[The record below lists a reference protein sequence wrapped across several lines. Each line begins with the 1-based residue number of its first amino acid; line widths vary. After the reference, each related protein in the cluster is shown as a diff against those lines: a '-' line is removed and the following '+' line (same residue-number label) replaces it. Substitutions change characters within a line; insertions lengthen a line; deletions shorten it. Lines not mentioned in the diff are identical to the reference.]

1 MEEAVIVSGV
11 RLANGSFLGGL
22 KSLSAPQMGALVIKE
37 ALERAN
43 FDAKELDEVVMANI
57 HQAGVKPN
65 PARQAAIMAGVPVE
79 VPSFTTNK
87 LCGSGLKALE
97 HAWMS
102 ILTDQTQTVMVAGS
116 ESMSNVP
123 YLVLNAR
130 DGYKMGT
137 RKLEDS
143 LFYDGF
149 EDPFT
154 GELMG
159 ITAENVAERFGVS
172 REEQDEFAYNSHI
185 KALKAIEEGKF
196 KSEILPVEIKE
207 RKRTFVVETDE
218 CPRKNISLEKLGKLR
233 TAFKK
238 DGTVTAGNACG
249 LSDSAGAMLVMSK
262 TKAMKMG
269 LPIMA
274 TLKGFA
280 SIGLDPA
287 IMGFAPAL
295 AVKKLMQI
303 TNMKIEDIDLMELN
317 EAFASQ
323 SLAVI
328 RDLGIPMDKVNV
340 NGGAIA
346 LGHPVGQSGI
356 RLVLTLVREL
366 KERDLHKGV
375 ATLCIGG
382 GLGIAV
388 LVER

>member
-1 MEEAVIVSGV
+1 MEEVVIVSGV
-11 RLANGSFLGGL
+11 RLANGKFLGGL
-22 KSLSAPQMGALVIKE
+22 KSLSAPKMGALVIKE
-37 ALERAN
+37 ALERVN

-57 HQAGVKPN
+57 HQAGVRPN

-102 ILTDQTQTVMVAGS
+102 ILTDQAQAIMVAGS

-130 DGYKMGT
+130 DGYKMGSQ
-137 RKLEDS
+137 KLEDS

-159 ITAENVAERFGVS
+159 MTAENVAERFGIC

-207 RKRTFVVETDE
+207 RKKTYVVDTDE
-218 CPRKNISLEKLGKLR
+218 CPRNDISLEKLSKLR

-249 LSDSAGAMLVMSK
+249 LSDSAGALLVMSK

-274 TLKGFA
+274 TIKAFA
-280 SIGLDPA
+280 SVGLDPA

-295 AVKKLMQI
+295 AVKKLMQK
-303 TNMKIEDIDLMELN
+303 TNMKIAEIDLMELN

-328 RDLGIPMDKVNV
+328 RDLGISMDKVNV

-366 KERDLHKGV
+366 KERDLKKGV

-382 GLGIAV
+382 GMGIAV